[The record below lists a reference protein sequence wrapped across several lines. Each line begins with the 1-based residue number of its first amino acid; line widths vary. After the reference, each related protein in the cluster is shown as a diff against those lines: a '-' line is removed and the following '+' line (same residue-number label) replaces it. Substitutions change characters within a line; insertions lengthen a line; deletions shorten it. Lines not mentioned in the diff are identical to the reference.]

1 MIFVWSWSWS
11 WSWSWRK
18 CIFTMILE
26 KCDMVSTV
34 CPKEMCT
41 NILGTN
47 RKAVHEALILMLCK
61 CIGNLNIFSKQFPF
75 PLNMKVGNHFWKI
88 ISIYFESNVA
98 APVFFFFL
106 NYYHFW
112 CYFFV
117 VELFR
122 KEEFEILANC

>member
-1 MIFVWSWSWS
+1 
-11 WSWSWRK
+11 
-18 CIFTMILE
+18 MILE

>member
-1 MIFVWSWSWS
+1 MVFV

-18 CIFTMILE
+18 CIITMILE
-26 KCDMVSTV
+26 KCDMALTV

-47 RKAVHEALILMLCK
+47 RKPVHEALVLMLCK
-61 CIGNLNIFSKQFPF
+61 CIGNLNIFSKQFPY

-88 ISIYFESNVA
+88 ISIYIESNVA
-98 APVFFFFL
+98 APIFFFF

-112 CYFFV
+112 CYF
-117 VELFR
+117 LLLNYSAKR
-122 KEEFEILANC
+122 NSKY